1 VNLRCVDVAKILLKW
16 SIRCDALSNLLSVP
30 AAQLHT
36 AACFVLF
43 RVMARVLHL
52 GRRGQ

>member
-1 VNLRCVDVAKILLKW
+1 MNLRCVDVAEMLLKW

-36 AACFVLF
+36 VACFVLF
-43 RVMARVLHL
+43 RVMARALYVGH
-52 GRRGQ
+52 RGQ

>member
-1 VNLRCVDVAKILLKW
+1 VNLHCVDVAEVLLKW

-36 AACFVLF
+36 VACFVLL
-43 RVMARVLHL
+43 RVMARALHL